1 MQPHEKQELIDSLTA
16 GRRTLIEAV
25 GGVTEDL
32 AKHAEAGRWSIL
44 QCVEHLALAEDYLF
58 GRILAATPH
67 DAPLVNERRERIIRE
82 HGSSRSR
89 PIAAPDVAV
98 PHGHF
103 ATLAEALEAFSTS
116 RARTVAFVENCTTDL
131 RAQLTTHPVV
141 TGPVNCHEMLLMMA
155 AHPFRHASQIQEIRA
170 AK

>member
-16 GRRTLIEAV
+16 GRRTLIDAV
-25 GGVTEDL
+25 DGVTEDL
-32 AKHAEAGRWSIL
+32 AKRAEDGRWSIL

-58 GRILAATPH
+58 GQILAATPN
-67 DAPLVNERRERIIRE
+67 DTPLVNQRRERIIRE

-89 PIAAPDVAV
+89 PMAAPEAAT
-98 PHGHF
+98 PQGHF
-103 ATLAEALEAFSTS
+103 ATLAEALAAFSAS
-116 RARTVAFVENCTTDL
+116 RARTVAFVESYTMDL

-155 AHPFRHASQIQEIRA
+155 VHPFRHASQIQELRA